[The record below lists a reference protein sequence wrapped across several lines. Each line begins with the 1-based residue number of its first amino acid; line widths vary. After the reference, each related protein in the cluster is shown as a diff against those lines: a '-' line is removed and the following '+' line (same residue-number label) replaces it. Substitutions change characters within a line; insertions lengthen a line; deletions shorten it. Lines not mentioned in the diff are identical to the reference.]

1 MLFLFQMICNRLGRK
16 LNIVAYLTA
25 ENLALSQQLIVLK
38 RNPNRP
44 QLKERDRVF
53 WQVLSNIWPSW
64 RDSLVIVQPETVI
77 RWHRRHSNCIGATNP
92 EEANQEGRD

>member
-16 LNIVAYLTA
+16 LNIVTYLTA

-77 RWHRRHSNCIGATNP
+77 RWHRRAFKLYWRYKI
-92 EEANQEGRD
+92 QRR

>member
-1 MLFLFQMICNRLGRK
+1 MLFLFQMICNRLARK

-38 RNPNRP
+38 RNQNRP

-53 WQVLSNIWPSW
+53 WQVLSNI
-64 RDSLVIVQPETVI
+64 
-77 RWHRRHSNCIGATNP
+77 
-92 EEANQEGRD
+92 